1 MGVGV
6 KSCGKRACIAVMS
19 FVCMLV
25 SAVPSSAESVSPTA
39 SEESDDATLAI
50 HDFFVEGNYQLAPDR
65 VDAILAPFIGPTRRF
80 SDIESARATLE
91 QAYRQLGYPTISVS
105 VPEQLVEYGVIT
117 LTVHEGRLKSIDVT
131 DARFFSTEYVLARLP
146 AIRLG
151 GLLHEPTVVK
161 QMDTLNTNPDLKVL
175 PILKPA
181 GNPDQLH
188 LELKVKDKPPLH
200 GKVELN
206 NRGVITTPTLR
217 LNAALQYTNLFDA
230 DHTLTFQTSQTP
242 QDFGAVEV
250 YSGNYVAPLGSPD
263 HQLVL
268 YGATAR
274 SRASLN
280 QSPLPVGGGL
290 DIIGNS
296 IVTGARYLLPLR
308 VSETMKQQISFGV
321 DYKHLSRSEL
331 VIPGGSESITVSNAV
346 SYTPVS
352 IGYTGVRPDARG
364 FTKVGLTAR
373 GYVAGIVPQGKK
385 EDFRGDP
392 DDPLNKPGL
401 RRFSSGTFVVLQGG
415 IDRYLTLPHEASLSA
430 RVDGQWASEP
440 LIPTEQYFAGGL
452 ESVRGYREFEAIG
465 DHAVHTT
472 LELVSPAIPKL
483 ALENLQRT
491 LRLAVFYDF
500 ASLWLKQPLPGQ
512 VRHWDLQG
520 AGIGIRGTISEH
532 LRFRYDAAWA
542 LRPGP
547 FTQAGSFYG
556 HFVLEAVF

>member
-1 MGVGV
+1 M
-6 KSCGKRACIAVMS
+6 
-19 FVCMLV
+19 
-25 SAVPSSAESVSPTA
+25 P
-39 SEESDDATLAI
+39 EESDNATLAI
-50 HDFFVEGNYQLAPDR
+50 RDFFVEGNYQLPPDR
-65 VDAILAPFIGPTRRF
+65 VEAILAPFIGPARRF
-80 SDIESARATLE
+80 SDIEAARAALE
-91 QAYRQLGYPTISVS
+91 KAYRQLGYPTVSVS
-105 VPEQLVEYGVIT
+105 VPEQTVEYGVIT

-131 DARFFSTEYVLARLP
+131 DTRFFSTAYIRARLP
-146 AIRLG
+146 AIQLG
-151 GLLHEPTVVK
+151 ALLHEPTVVK
-161 QMDTLNTNPDLKVL
+161 QLDTLNANPDLKVL
-175 PILKPA
+175 PILKPS
-181 GNPDQLH
+181 GLPEELH
-188 LELKVKDKPPLH
+188 LELKVKDKPPIH

-206 NRGVITTPTLR
+206 NRGVITTPKLR

-242 QDFGAVEV
+242 EDFGAVEV

-296 IVTGARYLLPLR
+296 IVAGGRYLLPLR
-308 VSETMKQQISFGV
+308 FGERMKHQLSFGI

-331 VIPGGSESITVSNAV
+331 TAPGSLASITVSNAV
-346 SYTPVS
+346 AYTPVS
-352 IGYTGVRPDARG
+352 IGYTGIRPDVRG
-364 FTKVGLTAR
+364 FTKAGVTAR

-385 EDFRGDP
+385 ENFQGDP

-401 RRFSSGTFVVLQGG
+401 RRSSSGTFVVVQGN
-415 IDRYLTLPHEASLSA
+415 IDRYLTLPHDVSLSA

-472 LELVSPAIPKL
+472 LELVSPEIPKL
-483 ALENLQRT
+483 PLENLQRT

-500 ASLWLKQPLPGQ
+500 ASLWLRQPLPGQ

-520 AGIGIRGTISEH
+520 TGVGIRATISEH
-532 LRFRYDAAWA
+532 LRFRYDAAWT

-547 FTQAGSFYG
+547 FTPSGSFYG